1 MAAAWKVRNC
11 PILLLLSRSLDIVSC
26 GVWPVSDDDMD
37 NTWDTPF
44 SVNANTLPT
53 TCCLPVGPSPIK
65 LPSSQFI
72 GYC

>member
-11 PILLLLSRSLDIVSC
+11 PILLLLSRSLDNVSC
-26 GVWPVSDDDMD
+26 GLCPVSDDDMD
-37 NTWDTPF
+37 NTWETTRL

-53 TCCLPVGPSPIK
+53 TCCLPVGLIK